1 MNECNC
7 DERIAKVKK
16 LNESDLKKYSNKMT
30 FTSDELTLSQL
41 IPFFLK
47 MFYIRV
53 LSFCLLFIQLITA
66 CAYANGVEIKQS
78 AA

>member
-1 MNECNC
+1 
-7 DERIAKVKK
+7 
-16 LNESDLKKYSNKMT
+16 MT